1 MMGRLQMISAVA
13 LFSLLSCA
21 WLDAQVPGPPL
32 DSITIRPNDR
42 VVNSAGE
49 TIECKI
55 LDPNPTLGKDLKVK
69 IRTVT
74 TILEAAVVKQI
85 IPRRSQ
91 SEAYENWAKWLRK
104 EGRPGG
110 SLDGA
115 SKRAAAELALALW
128 CRTPHVKLS
137 GERPMPAMA
146 HGHLVMSARADAS
159 FAAVYPYLLAS
170 YIKTNA
176 LDQAELAPLNE
187 ELELYLRAQEAGI
200 SSPDMDFRIGMILSR
215 RLGLADG
222 AIRFF
227 ERVLAAGEETSATN
241 RSQRR
246 QARELLAAV
255 YMQGGEPEKALGLY
269 EALLQP
275 ELTGDLNF
283 EGLYNSAVI
292 LVRMGGAEKTE
303 LARDRFSEA
312 QKLQPGFLDV
322 ELRLAALDYA
332 SGNSKEAGKRL
343 KAYLG
348 KVSDDLQAQVDLAI
362 LDITEGRFTKA
373 ERGLRNALEGT
384 GEPSVSMR
392 ARLGLG
398 SIQELRGKLP
408 EAEAHY
414 RSAMTLAERNP
425 LPGLMLATILI
436 RQDRTDEAAE
446 LVASIRSAYVASQAV
461 FGACSR
467 LQALIDSSKGE
478 VAKSSA
484 NLEFA
489 VDVSPE
495 DPAVLE
501 AAGLAFLRQGK
512 LEQGLGYLTR
522 ANKLQQGRPA
532 TLNGLGYY
540 NYIQGHRTEA
550 SNFFDQA
557 LAALKKD
564 FPGKKAAESA
574 FARDAKA
581 YATHA
586 RELLRDLEV
595 LQVWVDEFESSAE
608 GLIDGWTE
616 IELFGIDVS
625 PAESNVVFKG
635 RQQKTPEG
643 ESGIR
648 LLRVYRSRDLERVAV
663 RMRIDSGDVAPSLN
677 LTGPDGTRSALSA
690 LSIYRDFDGRVRVR
704 MRSAKGDWVEPEEPA
719 AEGEGVVKGAVYT
732 GNVTWAAGAAF
743 HTLEIRKSRTSKGVT
758 RSGMFDL
765 YFDGEPVA
773 REVQVPGLSSSYQ
786 LSVMARTEALGNEYS
801 VTVDNFKVYR
811 AKAKKKK

>member
-1 MMGRLQMISAVA
+1 MKRLPTVLVAA
-13 LFSLLSCA
+13 LFSLLPFASV
-21 WLDAQVPGPPL
+21 DAQAPGPPS
-32 DSITIRPNDR
+32 DIISIRPLDR
-42 VVNSAGE
+42 VVIAGGE

-55 LDPNPTLGKDLKVK
+55 LDANPVLGKDLKVK

-74 TILEAAVVKQI
+74 TLLEAAKVKQI
-85 IPRRSQ
+85 IPRRSE

-104 EGRPGG
+104 EGRPGA
-110 SLDGA
+110 SLEAGDARA
-115 SKRAAAELALALW
+115 SAEMALAMW
-128 CRTPHVKLS
+128 CRTPHVKLA
-137 GERPMPAMA
+137 GKRPMPQMA
-146 HGHLVMSARADAS
+146 HRHLVMAARADAS

-170 YIKTNA
+170 YIKANA
-176 LDQAELAPLNE
+176 LDQADLGPLNE
-187 ELELYLRAQEAGI
+187 ELELYLRAQEAGF
-200 SSPDMDFRIGMILSR
+200 SSPDLDFRIGMILSR
-215 RLGLADG
+215 RLGMAEG
-222 AIRFF
+222 AVRFF
-227 ERVLAAGEETSATN
+227 ERVLAAGEETSASN

-246 QARELLAAV
+246 RARQLLSAV
-255 YMQGGEPEKALGLY
+255 YMRRGESAKALGLY

-292 LVRMGGAEKTE
+292 LTRMGGAEKTA
-303 LARDRFSEA
+303 LARDRFAEA
-312 QKLQPGFLDV
+312 QKLQPDFLDV

-332 SGNSKEAGKRL
+332 GGKSKDADKRI
-343 KAYLG
+343 KVYLG
-348 KVSDDLQAQVDLAI
+348 KVPDDLPARVDLAI

-373 ERGLRNALEGT
+373 ENSLRKALDDT
-384 GEPSVSMR
+384 GNPEVSMR

-414 RSAMTLAERNP
+414 RSAINLSTSNP
-425 LPGLMLATILI
+425 LPGLMLATILV

-446 LVASIRSAYVASQAV
+446 LVSSIRSAHVASQAV

-467 LQALIDSSKGE
+467 LQALIDARKGE
-478 VAKSSA
+478 AARSSA

-512 LEQGLGYLTR
+512 LEQGLSYLAR
-522 ANKLQQGRPA
+522 ANKLEEGRPA

-540 NYIQGHRTEA
+540 NYIQGHHAEA
-550 SNFFDQA
+550 AVFFDQA
-557 LAALKKD
+557 LAALKKSS
-564 FPGKKAAESA
+564 PGKKGKETA
-574 FARDAKA
+574 FARDAKT

-586 RELLRDLEV
+586 RNLVRDLEV

-608 GLIDGWTE
+608 GLIDGWNE
-616 IELFGIDVS
+616 IELYGIDVA

-635 RQQKTPEG
+635 RQQKSPDG

-663 RMRIDSGDVAPSLN
+663 RLRIDSGNVVPSLN
-677 LTGPDGTRSALSA
+677 LTGPDGTRSALSS
-690 LSIYRDFDGRVRVR
+690 LSLYRDFDGRVRVR
-704 MRSAKGDWVEPEEPA
+704 LRSNKGEWIEPEEPA
-719 AEGEGVVKGAVYT
+719 AAGEGTVKGAVYV
-732 GNVTWAAGAAF
+732 GNVTWAADTNF
-743 HTLEIRKSRTSKGVT
+743 HTLEIRKARTSRGAT
-758 RSGMFDL
+758 RSNMFDL

-773 REVQVPGLSSSYQ
+773 RAVQVPGLSTSYQ
-786 LSVMARTEALGNEYS
+786 LSVMARTDALGNEYS

>member
-1 MMGRLQMISAVA
+1 MKRVQTLLAAA
-13 LFSLLSCA
+13 LFSLLPCA
-21 WLDAQVPGPPL
+21 LVDAQAPGPPS
-32 DSITIRPNDR
+32 DIITIRPLDQ
-42 VVNSAGE
+42 VVTAGGE

-55 LDPNPTLGKDLKVK
+55 LEPNPVLGKDLKVK

-74 TILEAAVVKQI
+74 TLLEAAKVKQI
-85 IPRRSQ
+85 IPRRSE
-91 SEAYENWAKWLRK
+91 SEAYANWAKWLRK
-104 EGRPGG
+104 EGRPGA
-110 SLDGA
+110 SLEAGDA
-115 SKRAAAELALALW
+115 RAAAEMALAMW
-128 CRTPHVKLS
+128 CRTPHVKLA
-137 GERPMPAMA
+137 GKRPMPAMA
-146 HGHLVMSARADAS
+146 HKHLVMAARADAS
-159 FAAVYPYLLAS
+159 FAPIYPYLLAS
-170 YIKTNA
+170 YIRTNA
-176 LDQAELAPLNE
+176 LDQAELGPLNE
-187 ELELYLRAQEAGI
+187 ELEIYLRAQEAGF
-200 SSPDMDFRIGMILSR
+200 SSPDLDFRIGMILSR
-215 RLGLADG
+215 RLGMAEG
-222 AIRFF
+222 AVKSF
-227 ERVLAAGEETSATN
+227 ERVLAAGEETSAAN

-246 QARELLAAV
+246 RARQLLSAV
-255 YMQGGEPEKALGLY
+255 YMRLGESAKALGLY

-292 LVRMGGAEKTE
+292 LTRMGGAEKTM
-303 LARDRFSEA
+303 LARDRFAEA
-312 QKLQPGFLDV
+312 QKLQPDFLDV

-332 SGNSKEAGKRL
+332 GGKSKEAGKRI

-348 KVSDDLQAQVDLAI
+348 KVPDDLQARVDQAI

-373 ERGLRNALEGT
+373 ENSLRKALDDT
-384 GEPSVSMR
+384 GNPEISMR

-414 RSAMTLAERNP
+414 RSAISLSTSNP
-425 LPGLMLATILI
+425 LPGLMLATILV

-446 LVASIRSAYVASQAV
+446 LVTAIRSAHVASQAV

-467 LQALIDSSKGE
+467 LQALIDARKGE
-478 VAKSSA
+478 AARSSS

-512 LEQGLGYLTR
+512 LEQGLSYLAR
-522 ANKLQQGRPA
+522 ANKLQEGRPA

-540 NYIQGHRTEA
+540 NYIQGQHAEA
-550 SNFFDQA
+550 AAFFDQT
-557 LAALKKD
+557 LAALKKSS
-564 FPGKKAAESA
+564 PGKKGKETA
-574 FARDAKA
+574 FARGAKA
-581 YATHA
+581 YAAHA
-586 RELLRDLEV
+586 RNLVRDLEV
-595 LQVWVDEFESSAE
+595 LQVWVDEFESSAAD
-608 GLIDGWTE
+608 LIDGWNE
-616 IELFGIDVS
+616 IELYGIDVA

-635 RQQKTPEG
+635 RQQKSPDG

-663 RMRIDSGDVAPSLN
+663 RLRIDSGNVVPSLS

-690 LSIYRDFDGRVRVR
+690 LSLYRDFDGRVRVR
-704 MRSAKGDWVEPEEPA
+704 LRSNKGEWIEPEEPA
-719 AEGEGVVKGAVYT
+719 AAGEGTVKGAAYV
-732 GNVTWAAGAAF
+732 GNVTWAADTNF
-743 HTLEIRKSRTSKGVT
+743 HTLEIRKARTSRGAT
-758 RSGMFDL
+758 RSNMFDL

-773 REVQVPGLSSSYQ
+773 REVQVPGLSTSYQ
-786 LSVMARTEALGNEYS
+786 LSVMARTDALGNEYS